1 MTWTCGTGAGSRR
14 RQTHRTCRRSRAGTS
29 NSRYSTAVP
38 RCAFVQASV
47 PATRQDW
54 APRPEPTMQTLSLPA
69 IALLFSLMGGE
80 SQAAPAAPLDWLA
93 GQWCGG
99 EGSERVE
106 EHWMSPAKNGEL
118 LGLSRTLKDGRM
130 ASFEFLRI
138 ADVDGV
144 PTYLAQPGGRP
155 PTAFKRT
162 D

>member
-1 MTWTCGTGAGSRR
+1 
-14 RQTHRTCRRSRAGTS
+14 
-29 NSRYSTAVP
+29 
-38 RCAFVQASV
+38 
-47 PATRQDW
+47 
-54 APRPEPTMQTLSLPA
+54 MQTLSLPA
-69 IALLFSLMGGE
+69 VALLLSLMGGE
-80 SQAAPAAPLDWLA
+80 SQAAPDAPLDWLA

-138 ADVDGV
+138 ADIDGV

-162 D
+162 DGGERWVRFENPAHDFPTRIEYRREGETLQAQVGGKGRDGKEMRFTLDFVRCGT

>member
-1 MTWTCGTGAGSRR
+1 
-14 RQTHRTCRRSRAGTS
+14 
-29 NSRYSTAVP
+29 
-38 RCAFVQASV
+38 
-47 PATRQDW
+47 
-54 APRPEPTMQTLSLPA
+54 MQTLSLPA
-69 IALLFSLMGGE
+69 IALLSSLIGGE

-138 ADVDGV
+138 GDVDGV

-162 D
+162 DGGERWVRFENPAHDFPTRIEYRREGETLQAQVGGKGRDGKEMRFTFDFVRCAT

>member
-1 MTWTCGTGAGSRR
+1 
-14 RQTHRTCRRSRAGTS
+14 
-29 NSRYSTAVP
+29 
-38 RCAFVQASV
+38 
-47 PATRQDW
+47 
-54 APRPEPTMQTLSLPA
+54 MQTLSLPA
-69 IALLFSLMGGE
+69 IALLSSLIGGE

-99 EGSERVE
+99 EGNERVE

-138 ADVDGV
+138 GDVDGV

-162 D
+162 HGGERWVRFENPAHDFPTRIEYRREGETLQAQVGGKGRDGKEMRFTFDFVRCGT